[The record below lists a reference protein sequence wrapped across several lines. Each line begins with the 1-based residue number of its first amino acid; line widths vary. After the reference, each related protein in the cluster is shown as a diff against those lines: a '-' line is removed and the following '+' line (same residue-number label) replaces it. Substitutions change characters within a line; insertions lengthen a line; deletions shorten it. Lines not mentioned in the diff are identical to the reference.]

1 MKSSLNEKV
10 AFIGRLK
17 EAGIMSHTTQVKKI
31 LGKARTRC
39 ASYVPGERRT
49 GWWNAVRW
57 KEGDRRS
64 DRERCVR
71 GNPPDHLGP
80 ILELNGIIL
89 KWILIDLAFT
99 VQEKQ
104 SCLKFLS

>member
-31 LGKARTRC
+31 LGKARTQC

-57 KEGDRRS
+57 KEGDRS
-64 DRERCVR
+64 DRERCVW

>member
-1 MKSSLNEKV
+1 M

-17 EAGIMSHTTQVKKI
+17 EAGIMSHTTSQEDSRQKQGLSV
-31 LGKARTRC
+31 LVM
-39 ASYVPGERRT
+39 SLERRT

-64 DRERCVR
+64 DRERCV
-71 GNPPDHLGP
+71 GQPTDHLGP

-89 KWILIDLAFT
+89 KWILIDLAFIL
-99 VQEKQ
+99 QEKQ
-104 SCLKFLS
+104 SCLCF